1 VLVSPAAAREKVVR
15 MTLGPFRIEANRDRE
30 VCQAVRVPGVPG
42 IGGTFPDDS
51 PLTRVAPVPIR
62 LKNGGAKRFAYKS
75 PAAPNGTITN
85 GGGVEILDPE
95 GKRLAVTGSQAK
107 P

>member
-1 VLVSPAAAREKVVR
+1 MTGHRQLAALLAGVVLA
-15 MTLGPFRIEANRDRE
+15 
-30 VCQAVRVPGVPG
+30 
-42 IGGTFPDDS
+42 
-51 PLTRVAPVPIR
+51 
-62 LKNGGAKRFAYKS
+62 S